1 MLKKILSAIF
11 VVILCSFSANAA
23 EYKVL
28 QTVNSPSDIK
38 NMSVGKMNDLAQ
50 DIRAAILNRVNTVG
64 GHLGPDLG
72 VVEATIAMHYVFN
85 SPTDKFIF
93 DVSHQSYPHKMLT
106 GRKDAFINPLAHP
119 EITGY
124 SNPKESPH
132 DFFTLGHTSTS
143 VSLACGMAKARD
155 LKGEKYNVIAFIG
168 DGSLTGGEAMEG
180 LNNASVLGSNIIII
194 VNDNE
199 MSIAEDQGGV
209 YKNLKLLRETKGQAP
224 NNIFKA
230 MGFDYYYVDKGNS
243 IRPLIDTFQ
252 KVKDTTKP
260 TVVHIH
266 TLKGK
271 GYEPAVENKEMYH
284 YQMAGFMN
292 QKPATAQVP
301 PETYAKYTA
310 DYLIAAKNSNPTVV
324 AITAATPSATGFTPE
339 FRTRMGKNYVDVGI
353 EEQHAVG
360 FASGIA
366 TNGGRPVF
374 AVCSS
379 FIQRAYDQLSQDVAI
394 NNAPV
399 VILVTGYGIGGND
412 VTHLG
417 IFDIPLISNIPN
429 IVYLAPTNK
438 EEYTAVLNWAISQ
451 KKHPVAIRI
460 PQGGIKSSGVIDNTD
475 YSKLNKYKMVNKGDT
490 VAIIAAGDF
499 FDLGQ
504 QVQQKLKE
512 KLNINA
518 TLINPVYLSGVDY
531 EMLEGLKKDHKL
543 VITLEDGVLD
553 GGFGEKITRFY
564 GDSDMKVLNYGAKKE
579 FTDRVPQEELYKRY
593 HLTDDLILQDIVEL
607 KESMMGKAEEAV
619 TAPKEQVTAP
629 AKTATPARTKKKAK
643 RK

>member
-1 MLKKILSAIF
+1 MNIF
-11 VVILCSFSANAA
+11 VDSLLLFLLIMRYHSQLLALTALLLSVTVAPAQTTRADIFNNPSLAA
-23 EYKVL
+23 VVYLPYPAPTTPLTPAPEGYKPFYISHVGRHGSRYMVSNEYYHHTIDLLSKAERDKVL
-28 QTVNSPSDIK
+28 TPL
-38 NMSVGKMNDLAQ
+38 GKETLAKL
-50 DIRAAILNRVNTVG
+50 R
-64 GHLGPDLG
+64 
-72 VVEATIAMHYVFN
+72 IAYADAHG
-85 SPTDKFIF
+85 KAG
-93 DVSHQSYPHKMLT
+93 ML
-106 GRKDAFINPLAHP
+106 
-119 EITGY
+119 
-124 SNPKESPH
+124 S
-132 DFFTLGHTSTS
+132 TLGGQQHEQIASRMYRNFPEVFTDNSFVDARSTLVNRCMQS
-143 VSLACGMAKARD
+143 MAHFCTQLQLLNKD
-155 LKGEKYNVIAFIG
+155 LDI
-168 DGSLTGGEAMEG
+168 S
-180 LNNASVLGSNIIII
+180 
-194 VNDNE
+194 
-199 MSIAEDQGGV
+199 Q
-209 YKNLKLLRETKGQAP
+209 
-224 NNIFKA
+224 
-230 MGFDYYYVDKGNS
+230 
-243 IRPLIDTFQ
+243 
-252 KVKDTTKP
+252 
-260 TVVHIH
+260 
-266 TLKGK
+266 
-271 GYEPAVENKEMYH
+271 
-284 YQMAGFMN
+284 
-292 QKPATAQVP
+292 
-301 PETYAKYTA
+301 
-310 DYLIAAKNSNPTVV
+310 
-324 AITAATPSATGFTPE
+324 
-339 FRTRMGKNYVDVGI
+339 RTRKK
-353 EEQHAVG
+353 
-360 FASGIA
+360 
-366 TNGGRPVF
+366 
-374 AVCSS
+374 
-379 FIQRAYDQLSQDVAI
+379 DQYFLS
-394 NNAPV
+394 NNKDSAQA
-399 VILVTGYGIGGND
+399 
-412 VTHLG
+412 
-417 IFDIPLISNIPN
+417 
-429 IVYLAPTNK
+429 APTNK